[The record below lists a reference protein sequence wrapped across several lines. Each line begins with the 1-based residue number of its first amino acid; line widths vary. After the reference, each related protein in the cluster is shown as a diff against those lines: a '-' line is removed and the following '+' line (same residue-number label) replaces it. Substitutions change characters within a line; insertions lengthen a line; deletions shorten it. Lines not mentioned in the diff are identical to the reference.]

1 MRVLLA
7 VLFFLVSAPPAYAGS
22 AALDR
27 SADGHWRADSRVN
40 GRKVELLVDTG
51 ATMVVL
57 THDDARTAGIDVRNL
72 RYSERVRTAN
82 GVTRAA
88 LVKLERVQ
96 VGQVRVRDVEAL
108 VVERGLSMS
117 LLGMSFLSRL
127 EQFHVRGQTLRLQ
140 D

>member
-1 MRVLLA
+1 MRALLLA
-7 VLFFLVSAPPAYAGS
+7 SLVAFTTPAFAGS
-22 AALDR
+22 AAIER
-27 SADGHWRADSRVN
+27 GEDGHWRADSRVN
-40 GRKVELLVDTG
+40 GRKMELLVDTG

-57 THDDARTAGIDVRNL
+57 TPDDARSAGLDVRRL
-72 RYSERVRTAN
+72 RYDERVRTAN

-108 VVERGLSMS
+108 VVERGLSTS
-117 LLGMSFLSRL
+117 LLGMSFLNRL
-127 EQFHVRGQTLRLQ
+127 DQFQVRGATLRLQ